1 MKRSVFLA
9 AIAIFAFAIP
19 GLAQT
24 PNPTPASK
32 KTYKTYAA
40 AMAAGKKLIAEKKK
54 SDAEEAFE
62 QAAALGKTDAQK
74 ADALIE
80 AAKSQKESYDIGS
93 TGGKYKGTNFTIYHH
108 PKAVQSLDTALE
120 LAGIDDEK
128 RAEIRLLRVDVY
140 FAASKATDAHNRLV
154 PDIEKKANKPIV
166 LVIRE
171 EMTALAGAASTPP
184 DLKVEALIRKAQAF
198 QNFRGSYTTSSD
210 LRWAFDA
217 LKAGSEMAGASDSA
231 KASAL
236 LQIAELAR
244 VSNNSNLFV
253 QAFEAVTKLPK
264 ATPTQKHTAA
274 TELASVLIQNDR
286 IEPGRKLL
294 TDALKVP
301 GLSVVEVGGIHRLL
315 AVSYVREAISTKAA
329 GAAET
334 ALITSARNELE
345 AAIKQTKFKGDD
357 LAEAYRGNAEFLR
370 RFNDSKYF
378 QLAREQLKVALA
390 VPRASEKQKAKVQYE
405 IGETYRLENK
415 IAEAIAAYKL
425 VTNANP
431 QYFGYAEQR
440 IAELTRAKP

>member
-140 FAASKATDAHNRLV
+140 FAASKATDSHNRLV

-171 EMTALAGAASTPP
+171 EMTALAGAAATPP

-244 VSNNSNLFV
+244 VINN
-253 QAFEAVTKLPK
+253 
-264 ATPTQKHTAA
+264 
-274 TELASVLIQNDR
+274 
-286 IEPGRKLL
+286 
-294 TDALKVP
+294 
-301 GLSVVEVGGIHRLL
+301 
-315 AVSYVREAISTKAA
+315 
-329 GAAET
+329 
-334 ALITSARNELE
+334 
-345 AAIKQTKFKGDD
+345 
-357 LAEAYRGNAEFLR
+357 
-370 RFNDSKYF
+370 
-378 QLAREQLKVALA
+378 
-390 VPRASEKQKAKVQYE
+390 
-405 IGETYRLENK
+405 
-415 IAEAIAAYKL
+415 
-425 VTNANP
+425 
-431 QYFGYAEQR
+431 
-440 IAELTRAKP
+440 